1 MNRLTLS
8 GLCMAAALMTSHA
21 FAADDLCAANLQ
33 KIDDADKT
41 AGSVSAQIMEQN
53 KEDIEKAKAAQA
65 SGDKKTCI
73 ALSERVWQSIDKA
86 TNSDSKGQ

>member
-1 MNRLTLS
+1 MKRLTLT

-41 AGSVSAQIMEQN
+41 AGSASAQIMESN
-53 KEDIEKAKAAQA
+53 KEDIQKAQAAQA
-65 SGDKKTCI
+65 AGDKKTCI
-73 ALSERVWQSIDKA
+73 ALSQRVWEAIDKS
-86 TNSDSKGQ
+86 TGTDSKGQ

>member
-1 MNRLTLS
+1 MKRLTLS
-8 GLCMAAALMTSHA
+8 GLAIAATLLTSHA

-41 AGSVSAQIMEQN
+41 AGSVSAQLMETN
-53 KEDIEKAKAAQA
+53 KEDIAKAKAAQA

-73 ALSERVWQSIDKA
+73 ALSQRVWQDIDKA
-86 TNSDSKGQ
+86 TNTDSKGQ

>member
-1 MNRLTLS
+1 MKRITLT

-41 AGSVSAQIMEQN
+41 AGSASAQIMESS
-53 KEDIEKAKAAQA
+53 KEDIQKAQAAQA

-73 ALSERVWQSIDKA
+73 ALSTRVLGDIDKA
-86 TNSDSKGQ
+86 TNTDGKSQ